1 MQTQIQP
8 TIGKAD
14 LKTFDRDFLQVLGA
28 VYSGDT
34 FILLFVSKKLNRH
47 RNWNTFTEDILTTAH
62 SPKGDL
68 AHLRHGVEERGR
80 WTHPNWVR

>member
-1 MQTQIQP
+1 MQTQLQP

-14 LKTFDRDFLQVLGA
+14 LKTFDRGFLQALGA

-47 RNWNTFTEDILTTAH
+47 HNWNTFTEVIRTTAH
-62 SPKGDL
+62 YPKGDM
-68 AHLRHGVEERGR
+68 AHLRHGVEDER
-80 WTHPNWVR
+80 THKTIG